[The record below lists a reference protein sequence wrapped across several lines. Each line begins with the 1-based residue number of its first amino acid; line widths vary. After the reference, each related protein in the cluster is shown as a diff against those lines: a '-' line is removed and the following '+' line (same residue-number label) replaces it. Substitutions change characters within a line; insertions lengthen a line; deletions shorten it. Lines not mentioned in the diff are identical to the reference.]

1 MLQKHASLSDIK
13 SAQDIENLNVRQIK
27 EILSYNFVDYRD
39 CFEKKDLLDRLK
51 RLYADSVQNK
61 HAEVTLN
68 NITHM
73 DTSEAGKENVA
84 SSTLSSQLSNNEANI
99 CKICMDQAIDC
110 VLLNCGHMCSCVKCG
125 KLLSECPICRQYVV
139 KVMRVF
145 KC

>member
-61 HAEVTLN
+61 NAEVTLN